1 MRTFAATTHY
11 KSSGHIWQGRFK
23 LFPIQQDEHL
33 LTVLRYVERNPV
45 RAELVER
52 AEQWIWS
59 SAHHWAGSSDRP
71 AFLIPGPV
79 RRPKKWLEWVNQATS
94 PPELGAL
101 RRSAIRGTPYG
112 EATWNVKHGQ
122 SAGPRIDAETPRPAP
137 KGRGNEASNGMNVPV
152 PFSVPLHISYFRNF
166 LAVQL
171 SYRRSRHFSTT
182 TCRDT
187 KRATSG
193 RPIELLEEP

>member
-79 RRPKKWLEWVNQATS
+79 RRPKKWLDRANQATS
-94 PPELGAL
+94 PPELSAL

-112 EATWNVKHGQ
+112 EATWNVSTANLPGLE
-122 SAGPRIDAETPRPAP
+122 STLRPRGRPRKVAETKQATESVCLFAFFPTAR
-137 KGRGNEASNGMNVPV
+137 ASYWPV
-152 PFSVPLHISYFRNF
+152 RL
-166 LAVQL
+166 
-171 SYRRSRHFSTT
+171 RSCLWRW
-182 TCRDT
+182 
-187 KRATSG
+187 
-193 RPIELLEEP
+193 